1 MWPAITYETCSWNRD
16 PEELSLIP
24 KSRRRR
30 ILPTYEAAV
39 PLTIARRPVSLSP
52 EIERRLAE
60 VESAVTRFDQ
70 TQASRGFDLPAL
82 LLRSESS
89 SSSQIERL
97 TSSVRNVALAELS
110 DKAPANARL
119 IARNVEAMRKAI
131 EIGSD
136 ISIRSICDIHDTL
149 MRDTGAEFG
158 LRDEQVW
165 IGGTPYSPHD
175 AQYVPP
181 ASNRVRTC
189 LDDLV
194 AFAQRDD
201 IAPIAKAALFHAQFE
216 TIHPFTD
223 GNGRTGRTLLHCM
236 LASDEVLRHST
247 LPISAGL
254 LHDVKPYM
262 EALAA
267 YHDGNLEPI
276 IIRLAD
282 ALELACVIGLRIGDD
297 VTEVLDRWEEA
308 NTDRKG
314 SASLRL
320 PALLV
325 EQPVVNIAYIVSH
338 LGISDRAARNLVETA
353 CERRILERT
362 GTERRGVFYQ
372 ATELIAILEEASSLE
387 GIRRIAA
394 R

>member
-181 ASNRVRTC
+181 ASDRVRTC

-297 VTEVLDRWEEA
+297 VAEVLDRWEEA

-338 LGISDRAARNLVETA
+338 LDISDRAARNLVETA

>member
-181 ASNRVRTC
+181 ASDRVRTC

-297 VTEVLDRWEEA
+297 VAEVLDRWEEA

>member
-30 ILPTYEAAV
+30 ILPIYEAAV

-110 DKAPANARL
+110 DKAPTNARL

-297 VTEVLDRWEEA
+297 VAEVLDRWEEA

-325 EQPVVNIAYIVSH
+325 EQPVVNITYIVSH

-372 ATELIAILEEASSLE
+372 ATELIAILEEASGLE

>member
-70 TQASRGFDLPAL
+70 TQTSRGFDLPAL

-181 ASNRVRTC
+181 ASDRVRTC

-297 VTEVLDRWEEA
+297 VAEVLDRWEEA

>member
-181 ASNRVRTC
+181 ASDRVRTC

-262 EALAA
+262 GALAA
-267 YHDGNLEPI
+267 YHDGNQEPI

-282 ALELACVIGLRIGDD
+282 ALELACVIGLRIEDD
-297 VTEVLDRWEEA
+297 VAEVLDRWEEA

>member
-181 ASNRVRTC
+181 ASDRVRTC

-297 VTEVLDRWEEA
+297 VAEVLDRWEEA

-372 ATELIAILEEASSLE
+372 ATELIAILEEASGLE

>member
-110 DKAPANARL
+110 DKAPTNARL

-131 EIGSD
+131 EIGRD

-149 MRDTGAEFG
+149 IRDTGAEFG

-297 VTEVLDRWEEA
+297 VAEVLDRWEEA

>member
-110 DKAPANARL
+110 DKAPTNARL

-297 VTEVLDRWEEA
+297 VAEVLDRWEEA

-338 LGISDRAARNLVETA
+338 LDISDRAARNLVETA

>member
-39 PLTIARRPVSLSP
+39 PLTIVRRPVSLSP

-110 DKAPANARL
+110 DKAPTNARL

-297 VTEVLDRWEEA
+297 VAEVLDRWEEA

-372 ATELIAILEEASSLE
+372 ATELIAILEEASGLE

>member
-110 DKAPANARL
+110 DKAPTNARL

-297 VTEVLDRWEEA
+297 VAEVLDRWEEA

-325 EQPVVNIAYIVSH
+325 EQPVVNIAYIISH

-372 ATELIAILEEASSLE
+372 ATELIAILEEASGLE

>member
-181 ASNRVRTC
+181 ASDRVRTC

-297 VTEVLDRWEEA
+297 VAEVLDRWEEA

-338 LGISDRAARNLVETA
+338 LDISDRAARNLVETA

-372 ATELIAILEEASSLE
+372 ATELIAILEEASGLE

>member
-181 ASNRVRTC
+181 ASDRVRTC

-276 IIRLAD
+276 IIRLTD

-297 VTEVLDRWEEA
+297 VAEVLDRWEEA

>member
-39 PLTIARRPVSLSP
+39 PLTIAGRPISLSP

-181 ASNRVRTC
+181 ASDRVRTC

-216 TIHPFTD
+216 TIHPFTG
-223 GNGRTGRTLLHCM
+223 GNGRTGRALLHCM

-297 VTEVLDRWEEA
+297 VAEVLDRWEEA

-325 EQPVVNIAYIVSH
+325 EQPVVSIAYIVSH

-372 ATELIAILEEASSLE
+372 ATELIAILEEVSSLE

>member
-181 ASNRVRTC
+181 ASDRVRTC

-282 ALELACVIGLRIGDD
+282 ALELACVIGLRIEDD
-297 VTEVLDRWEEA
+297 VAEVLDRWEEA

>member
-39 PLTIARRPVSLSP
+39 PLTIVRRPVSLSP

-110 DKAPANARL
+110 DKAPTNARL

-158 LRDEQVW
+158 LRDERVW

-297 VTEVLDRWEEA
+297 VAEVLDRWEEA

-372 ATELIAILEEASSLE
+372 ATELIAILEEASGLE

>member
-110 DKAPANARL
+110 DKAPTNARL

-297 VTEVLDRWEEA
+297 VAKVLDRWEEA

-372 ATELIAILEEASSLE
+372 ATELIAILEEASGLE

>member
-110 DKAPANARL
+110 DKAPTNARL

-149 MRDTGAEFG
+149 IRDTGAGFG

-297 VTEVLDRWEEA
+297 VAEVLDRWEEA

>member
-110 DKAPANARL
+110 DKAPTNARL

-175 AQYVPP
+175 AQ
-181 ASNRVRTC
+181 
-189 LDDLV
+189 
-194 AFAQRDD
+194 
-201 IAPIAKAALFHAQFE
+201 
-216 TIHPFTD
+216 
-223 GNGRTGRTLLHCM
+223 
-236 LASDEVLRHST
+236 
-247 LPISAGL
+247 
-254 LHDVKPYM
+254 
-262 EALAA
+262 
-267 YHDGNLEPI
+267 
-276 IIRLAD
+276 
-282 ALELACVIGLRIGDD
+282 
-297 VTEVLDRWEEA
+297 
-308 NTDRKG
+308 
-314 SASLRL
+314 
-320 PALLV
+320 
-325 EQPVVNIAYIVSH
+325 
-338 LGISDRAARNLVETA
+338 
-353 CERRILERT
+353 
-362 GTERRGVFYQ
+362 
-372 ATELIAILEEASSLE
+372 
-387 GIRRIAA
+387 
-394 R
+394 

>member
-110 DKAPANARL
+110 DKAPTNARL

-194 AFAQRDD
+194 AFAQRDG

-297 VTEVLDRWEEA
+297 VAEVLDRWEEA

>member
-110 DKAPANARL
+110 DKAPTNARL

-194 AFAQRDD
+194 AFAQRGD

-297 VTEVLDRWEEA
+297 VAEVLDRWEEA

>member
-30 ILPTYEAAV
+30 ILPIYEAAV

-297 VTEVLDRWEEA
+297 VAEVLDRWEEA

-372 ATELIAILEEASSLE
+372 ATELIAILEEASGLE

>member
-297 VTEVLDRWEEA
+297 VAEVLDRWEEA

>member
-39 PLTIARRPVSLSP
+39 PLTIVRRPVSLSP

-110 DKAPANARL
+110 DKAPTNARL

-297 VTEVLDRWEEA
+297 VAEVLDRWEEA

-338 LGISDRAARNLVETA
+338 LDISDRAARNLVETA

-372 ATELIAILEEASSLE
+372 ATELIAILEEASGLE

>member
-110 DKAPANARL
+110 DKAPTNARL

-297 VTEVLDRWEEA
+297 VAEVLDRWEEA

>member
-181 ASNRVRTC
+181 ASDRVRTC

-223 GNGRTGRTLLHCM
+223 GNGRTGRALLLCM

-297 VTEVLDRWEEA
+297 VAEVLDRWEEA

-325 EQPVVNIAYIVSH
+325 EQPVVSIAYIVSH

-362 GTERRGVFYQ
+362 GTERRGAFYQ

>member
-110 DKAPANARL
+110 DKAPTNARL

-165 IGGTPYSPHD
+165 IGGTPYSPHG

-297 VTEVLDRWEEA
+297 VAEVLDRWEEA

>member
-39 PLTIARRPVSLSP
+39 PLTIVRRPVSLSP

-110 DKAPANARL
+110 DKAPTNARL

-297 VTEVLDRWEEA
+297 VAEVLDRWEEA

-338 LGISDRAARNLVETA
+338 LDISDRAARNLVETA